1 MYPMPIRQLLNTL
14 RNEFVVS
21 AILALFLGFFLNY
34 TVYFSRAQNQL
45 LLSGDYGSVY
55 LVAEIFANILFSFF
69 LFRLIAQ
76 TGLLSFKIL
85 TSFII
90 LISIAV
96 SYYVMF
102 YDVIIGYGILVST
115 LATDSVE
122 LSQEAV
128 GGHFYLW
135 FSLLS
140 VPALLLIWSA
150 KKTRIQTASR
160 RRALA
165 LFTFIV
171 IPVLIFGYL
180 KLADA
185 NQKKIEMNGSIDVSS
200 YGGELSYSYLPTNWI
215 VPLVQYA
222 VVKYDDAFNEIDLFD
237 PADEFTYT
245 PAPQNDDLYVVF
257 VIGETARWDHM
268 QLLGYERETTP
279 LLSAD
284 KNVIAFK
291 GQSCDTS
298 TKLSLRCMFVREGG
312 VKDNEQRTVTENN
325 VFSVMK
331 QNGFYSELFSMQSE
345 VWFYNRL
352 DLDNYL
358 IREMITAQNRTPG
371 KAIRDELLMDEV
383 DDMLARKKQ
392 GQNLII
398 LHTKGSHHLYSKRY
412 PPEFRKY
419 MPECTEEGT
428 KCSTQEEINAYD
440 NSILYTDHFLHDLT
454 EKLKDKNAIVFYT
467 SDHGESLGE
476 NNGMRLHGT
485 PRHIAPPEQFRVPFI
500 VWMSDNY
507 IKNNPS
513 LFDNLKENS
522 RTRTFFHH
530 ELFDTILG
538 CSGVT
543 SSDGG
548 INNKNNLCY
557 R

>member
-1 MYPMPIRQLLNTL
+1 MYPMPIRPLLNTL

-21 AILALFLGFFLNY
+21 AVLALFLGFFLNY

-45 LLSGDYGSVY
+45 LLAGDYGSLY
-55 LVAEIFANILFSFF
+55 LIAEIFANVLFSFF

-140 VPALLLIWSA
+140 VPALFLIWSA
-150 KKTRIQTASR
+150 KKTSIQTASR

-222 VVKYDDAFNEIDLFD
+222 VVKYDDTFNEIDLFD

-298 TKLSLRCMFVREGG
+298 TKLSLR
-312 VKDNEQRTVTENN
+312 
-325 VFSVMK
+325 
-331 QNGFYSELFSMQSE
+331 
-345 VWFYNRL
+345 
-352 DLDNYL
+352 
-358 IREMITAQNRTPG
+358 
-371 KAIRDELLMDEV
+371 
-383 DDMLARKKQ
+383 
-392 GQNLII
+392 
-398 LHTKGSHHLYSKRY
+398 
-412 PPEFRKY
+412 
-419 MPECTEEGT
+419 
-428 KCSTQEEINAYD
+428 
-440 NSILYTDHFLHDLT
+440 
-454 EKLKDKNAIVFYT
+454 
-467 SDHGESLGE
+467 
-476 NNGMRLHGT
+476 
-485 PRHIAPPEQFRVPFI
+485 
-500 VWMSDNY
+500 
-507 IKNNPS
+507 
-513 LFDNLKENS
+513 
-522 RTRTFFHH
+522 
-530 ELFDTILG
+530 
-538 CSGVT
+538 
-543 SSDGG
+543 
-548 INNKNNLCY
+548 
-557 R
+557 

>member
-1 MYPMPIRQLLNTL
+1 MYPMPIRPLFNIL

-21 AILALFLGFFLNY
+21 AVLALFLGFFLNY

-45 LLSGDYGSVY
+45 LLAGDYGSLY
-55 LVAEIFANILFSFF
+55 LIAEIFANVLFSFF

-85 TSFII
+85 SSFII
-90 LISIAV
+90 LVSIAV

-128 GGHFYLW
+128 GRHFYLW

-140 VPALLLIWSA
+140 VPALFLIWSA
-150 KKTRIQTASR
+150 KKTSIQTASR

-222 VVKYDDAFNEIDLFD
+222 VVKYDDTFNEIDLFD
-237 PADEFTYT
+237 PADKFTYT

-331 QNGFYSELFSMQSE
+331 QNAG
-345 VWFYNRL
+345 
-352 DLDNYL
+352 
-358 IREMITAQNRTPG
+358 
-371 KAIRDELLMDEV
+371 
-383 DDMLARKKQ
+383 
-392 GQNLII
+392 
-398 LHTKGSHHLYSKRY
+398 
-412 PPEFRKY
+412 
-419 MPECTEEGT
+419 
-428 KCSTQEEINAYD
+428 
-440 NSILYTDHFLHDLT
+440 
-454 EKLKDKNAIVFYT
+454 
-467 SDHGESLGE
+467 
-476 NNGMRLHGT
+476 
-485 PRHIAPPEQFRVPFI
+485 
-500 VWMSDNY
+500 
-507 IKNNPS
+507 
-513 LFDNLKENS
+513 
-522 RTRTFFHH
+522 
-530 ELFDTILG
+530 
-538 CSGVT
+538 
-543 SSDGG
+543 
-548 INNKNNLCY
+548 
-557 R
+557 